1 MPRSWPGS
9 AKAVFAGQFLGEGVR
24 RGQPGVFV
32 TLEEPAADLRPDLRP
47 DLRISGLNDT
57 VVGRYAES
65 DNALKRGVLVLER

>member
-9 AKAVFAGQFLGEGVR
+9 VKTVFAGQFVGEGVR

-32 TLEEPAADLRPDLRP
+32 TLEEPAADLRGDLH
-47 DLRISGLNDT
+47 ISGLNDT

-65 DNALKRGVLVLER
+65 DAALKRGVLVLKR

>member
-32 TLEEPAADLRPDLRP
+32 TLEEPAADLRA